1 MHIYIYI
8 YSSSSSFAHLNL
20 KTFFGSGHE
29 FQLKLHQQKYMYR
42 VVSDRNTRI
51 RNPSRKLLHTKKK
64 LLLEQ
69 NAADMAIYIL

>member
-1 MHIYIYI
+1 MYIYIYI
-8 YSSSSSFAHLNL
+8 EAVLL
-20 KTFFGSGHE
+20 TLIKTTFFGSGHE